1 MTFKKVFSDLEKLIL
16 KADHASLEGEFA
28 FQCCVVGDGEG
39 IFYIAFKNGVLDVQ
53 PYDYKDHTAT
63 FKAAADTYKRILGGE
78 MTAAEA
84 VKKGLLSVENNESG
98 CADILTFLSAKGKA
112 KTEAPASKK
121 SAAKAVVK
129 AESKPAAKAA
139 VKTEAKPAEKTPA
152 KTETKPETKTAV
164 KAEVKEEAPAKKIAG
179 KKTASAPTGKP
190 CGRKGTK

>member
-112 KTEAPASKK
+112 KTAAPA
-121 SAAKAVVK
+121 AK
-129 AESKPAAKAA
+129 KPAAKAA
-139 VKTEAKPAEKTPA
+139 VKAEAKPAEKTPA
-152 KTETKPETKTAV
+152 KTEAKPETKAAV
-164 KAEVKEEAPAKKIAG
+164 KAEVKEEAPAKKAAG
-179 KKTASAPTGKP
+179 KKAASAPTGKS

>member
-112 KTEAPASKK
+112 KKP
-121 SAAKAVVK
+121 AAKAAVK
-129 AESKPAAKAA
+129 AEAKPAAKAA

-152 KTETKPETKTAV
+152 KTEAKPEAKAAV

-179 KKTASAPTGKP
+179 KKTASAPTGKS